1 MAETGDTDNSN
12 PYREAVTTRLTP
24 QNYERYENYAEK
36 HGHSKSE
43 ALRQLVRA
51 GLDQDEGN
59 DTDTTQANMPIH
71 DMLIF
76 TGLLGGVITFSDNVE
91 PAYLVVS
98 AALLAIGI
106 ILRHRGISR

>member
-1 MAETGDTDNSN
+1 MANTDDSGKSS

-36 HGHSKSE
+36 HGYSKSE
-43 ALRQLVRA
+43 ALRQLVRV

-76 TGLLGGVITFSDNVE
+76 AGLLSGVITFSDNVE
-91 PAYLVVS
+91 PVYLAVS

-106 ILRHRGISR
+106 ILQHKGISR